1 MVPNT
6 LFMGQQQ
13 YFLPVCESTNT
24 EAQKLLNK
32 NEATEGCVVLTAQQT
47 NGRGQRGNSWEA
59 DPGKNITLSVVLSP
73 SFLPVRQQFYLN
85 MAISLAV
92 LDLVREQ
99 GLPQAQLKW
108 PNDLYVDD
116 RKLGGILIENTI
128 NSQKLQHSIAGIGL
142 NVNQTN
148 FSSPAATSLAAVLQ
162 QELDVERLVCRM
174 LECLEKRY
182 LELRAG
188 KLAKLKYEY
197 LQVLYR
203 YQEQHRFLVQGLE
216 VQGQI
221 QGVDEEGRLAVEIG
235 QELRF
240 FEFKEIGFVI

>member
-6 LFMGQQQ
+6 LFMGRQQ

-32 NEATEGCVVLTAQQT
+32 NEATEGCVVLSSRQT

-59 DPGKNITLSVVLSP
+59 GPGKNMTLSVVLFP

-85 MAISLAV
+85 IAVSLAV

-99 GLPQAQLKW
+99 GLSQAQLKW
-108 PNDLYVDD
+108 PNDLYVED

-128 NSQKLQHSIAGIGL
+128 SSQILQHSIAGIGL
-142 NVNQTN
+142 NVNQTT
-148 FSSPAATSLAAVLQ
+148 FSSPVATSLASALQ
-162 QELDVERLVCRM
+162 RELDLDSVVCRM
-174 LECLEKRY
+174 LEHLEKRY

-188 KLAKLKYEY
+188 KLAKLKFDY

-203 YQEQHRFLVQGLE
+203 YQEKHSFLVQGQQ
-216 VQGQI
+216 VPGQI
-221 QGVDEEGRLAVEIG
+221 QGVDEEGRLAVEIE

-240 FEFKEIGFVI
+240 FAFQEIGFVI